1 MGLIRTAKGTFTRG
15 NGIQLRPVEDYQNN
29 GNADELMTHLET
41 FARLGLINRY
51 PLLMAQLE
59 WLHSLQ
65 GKDGKWNLSTKL
77 VNDNSRWTN
86 LLRVEKDW
94 RSPARKEAD
103 LTFRMLLILKYLRQ
117 LGKLK

>member
-1 MGLIRTAKGTFTRG
+1 
-15 NGIQLRPVEDYQNN
+15 
-29 GNADELMTHLET
+29 
-41 FARLGLINRY
+41 
-51 PLLMAQLE
+51 MAQLE

-103 LTFRMLLILKYLRQ
+103 LTFRMLLILKYQSERQ
-117 LGKLK
+117 ISMLDRRDDGYPI